1 MRFFLVLP
9 MLLAL
14 SACYA
19 HSPSSVRVDGLG
31 EVRYD
36 DHGHGRG
43 NGNFCPPGQAKK
55 HNC

>member
-1 MRFFLVLP
+1 MRVFLVLP
-9 MLLAL
+9 LLLAL

-19 HSPSSVRVDGLG
+19 HSPSSVRVDGVG

-36 DHGHGRG
+36 DNHRG

>member
-1 MRFFLVLP
+1 MRLFLVISS
-9 MLLAL
+9 LLAL

-19 HSPSSVRVDGLG
+19 HAPSSVRVDGLG

-36 DHGHGRG
+36 NHRHG